1 MTIVAGR
8 YRLEHKLGEGGFGS
22 TWSAIELD
30 TEQRVAL
37 KQLDVR
43 RAKDWKS
50 LELFE
55 REAHVLRGL
64 SHPAIPRYFDSF
76 EAPDEDGSENACFY
90 LAQALAPGK
99 ALVDWID
106 EDGWRPDN
114 TDLFEL
120 ASKLLD
126 VLVYLHELHPPVVHR
141 DIKPHNILRDEHGVI
156 SLVDFGSVKSSLD
169 EDNGGG
175 STVVGT
181 FGYMAPE
188 QFRGHADPRTDLYGL
203 GATLIYV
210 MTHRE
215 PSALPTKKLA
225 IDIRAVLPSE
235 DESLLCWLEKL
246 LEPDMDDRFQN
257 AREARDALERI
268 SRGEQVDFP
277 TSTTIPSY
285 ENQSGESDA
294 SEESLAAENQPDN
307 AGAVEPQA
315 RMRPG
320 DKGWEAS
327 MKPLSPMGRFVMGG
341 LLLTAISVP
350 LWGPLGASIFAGVAM
365 PFLALFFG
373 VTFTPDD
380 AGNHPQS
387 QWRDSVASV
396 VGCFAGSVGQT
407 IFICLALMM
416 YSEVGA
422 FLTVWSAIW
431 ALLYW
436 GVGWLFVP
444 TYKSFEHQMDIE
456 ETLGAEIPMP
466 TGDRHLRLRID
477 EYEPGVRAKL
487 SEYSRVNAVGWSL
500 TGVLMVLVGAFVAN
514 FAASFGGGAAAVGFG
529 GIITASA
536 IVSGLVRLVRKPEIE
551 ISAEGLKTSGS
562 IGKHIL
568 TREEIDSYKVAVDAT
583 DDETSADVQLWVHR
597 TGVPEPTLVYSLSE
611 PNVHAAKLQAGLI
624 EEMTATI
631 WEPERQLVFDWR
643 GESMDDDVMLAENAE
658 ELAEE
663 RARQKRWEQW

>member
-22 TWSAIELD
+22 TWAATEVD

-76 EAPDEDGSENACFY
+76 EAPNEDGSEDVCFY

-99 ALVDWID
+99 ALIAWIT
-106 EDGWRPDN
+106 EDGWRPGN
-114 TDLFEL
+114 IELFAL
-120 ASKLLD
+120 ADRLLD

-141 DIKPHNILRDEHGVI
+141 DIKPHNILRDAHGVI

-203 GATLIYV
+203 GATLLYV

-225 IDIRAVLPSE
+225 IDIRAVLPNE
-235 DESLLCWLEKL
+235 DEALLSWLEKL
-246 LEPDMDDRFQN
+246 LEPDMDDRFQS
-257 AREARDALERI
+257 ARQARDALERI
-268 SRGEQVDFP
+268 SRGEVVSFP
-277 TSTTIPSY
+277 SPTQPDGG
-285 ENQSGESDA
+285 EQSGEDDSPEELLA
-294 SEESLAAENQPDN
+294 EELEEESEE
-307 AGAVEPQA
+307 AVEDQP
-315 RMRPG
+315 RIRPG
-320 DKGWEAS
+320 DEGWEAS
-327 MKPLSPMGRFVMGG
+327 IKPLAPMGRFVMGA
-341 LLLTAISVP
+341 LMLTAISTP
-350 LWGPLGASIFAGVAM
+350 LWASLGPVIFAGVVL

-373 VTFTPDD
+373 VTFTPEST
-380 AGNHPQS
+380 ANHPQS
-387 QWRDSVASV
+387 QWRDALSGV
-396 VGCFAGSVGQT
+396 VGCFAGSIGQL
-407 IFICLALMM
+407 ILICLALVMFD
-416 YSEVGA
+416 EVGV
-422 FLTVWSAIW
+422 FLTGWSAIW
-431 ALLYW
+431 ALMYW

-466 TGDRHLRLRID
+466 TGDRHLRLRIK
-477 EYEPGVRAKL
+477 EYEPGVRAEL

-500 TGVLMVLVGAFVAN
+500 TGVLMIITGAVVAN
-514 FAASFGGGAAAVGFG
+514 FAASFGGGAAAAGFG
-529 GIITASA
+529 CIITASA
-536 IVSGLVRLVRKPEIE
+536 LVSGLVRLARKPSIE
-551 ISAEGLKTSGS
+551 ISAEGLKTRGR
-562 IGKHIL
+562 IGKHVM
-568 TREEIDSYKVAVDAT
+568 TRDEIDSYKVAVDSSSG
-583 DDETSADVQLWVHR
+583 ETKADVQLWVHR
-597 TGVPEPTLVYSLSE
+597 VGVPEPTLVYSLSE
-611 PNVHAAKLQAGLI
+611 PNVHAAELQAGLI
-624 EEMTATI
+624 EEMTATM

-643 GESMDDDVMLAENAE
+643 GENKDDEAMLAEDAE
-658 ELAEE
+658 ALAEE
-663 RARQKRWEQW
+663 RARQKRWEKW